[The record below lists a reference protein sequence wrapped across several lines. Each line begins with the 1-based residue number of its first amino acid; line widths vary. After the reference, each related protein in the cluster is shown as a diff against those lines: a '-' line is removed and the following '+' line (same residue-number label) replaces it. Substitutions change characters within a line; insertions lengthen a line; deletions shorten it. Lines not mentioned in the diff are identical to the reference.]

1 MRSSRAGA
9 QQRTGAATSLPRE
22 CHCHWCWCLPS
33 RSRWSCGRLCG
44 LHSLALE
51 HGQQPCWQVHPKQL
65 GSVANSHHCAK
76 GGGSCFGVMYAM
88 QTCSALRDAL
98 EGMPT

>member
-65 GSVANSHHCAK
+65 GSVANSHYCASN
-76 GGGSCFGVMYAM
+76 GFGCASPELY
-88 QTCSALRDAL
+88 TPSFFNPPRKRLSAS
-98 EGMPT
+98 